1 MLIFLCANKRQ
12 DPMFFSFQT
21 QFWTTQEPR
30 ELFVSGGEPSELWQ
44 VNSVDAPLTDSPTV
58 DANSEELSVDVDEI
72 KERVEMAA
80 VAAPEA
86 GTKVLT
92 VRYDN

>member
-1 MLIFLCANKRQ
+1 M
-12 DPMFFSFQT
+12 
-21 QFWTTQEPR
+21 
-30 ELFVSGGEPSELWQ
+30 
-44 VNSVDAPLTDSPTV
+44 NSVDAPLTDSPTV
-58 DANSEELSVDVDEI
+58 DANSEELSVHVDEI

>member
-1 MLIFLCANKRQ
+1 M
-12 DPMFFSFQT
+12 
-21 QFWTTQEPR
+21 
-30 ELFVSGGEPSELWQ
+30 
-44 VNSVDAPLTDSPTV
+44 NSVDAPLTDSPTV
-58 DANSEELSVDVDEI
+58 DANSEELSVDVD
-72 KERVEMAA
+72 RVEMAA